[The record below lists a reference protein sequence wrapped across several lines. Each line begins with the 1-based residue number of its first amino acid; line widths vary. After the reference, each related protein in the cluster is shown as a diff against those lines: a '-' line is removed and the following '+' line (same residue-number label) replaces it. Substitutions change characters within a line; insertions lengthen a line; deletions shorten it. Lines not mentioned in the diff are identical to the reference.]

1 MFVLLMFTLSDT
13 VMLSFL
19 LIAALPG
26 VVNWQHRLWLTM
38 REFLTHRNNDSL
50 RSKKLSADII
60 NKYEHQL
67 WDSKNYFIATA
78 SYHFKHTHKLSVGIS
93 RLQALTSALRVS

>member
-1 MFVLLMFTLSDT
+1 
-13 VMLSFL
+13 MLYFL
-19 LIAALPG
+19 LIPALPG

-38 REFLTHRNNDSL
+38 REFLTHRSNESL
-50 RSKKLSADII
+50 QTNKLSADIF
-60 NKYEHQL
+60 NKYEQKL

-93 RLQALTSALRVS
+93 RLQALTSALRVRNTYK